1 MQLDLTDLRLFVRVA
16 EEGQLSR
23 ASAKQHLSLAAASAR
38 IRALEEHA
46 GLPLLFREARGVR
59 LTPAGQSF
67 LHHARAVLLQIEQ
80 LRRDLSEFQAG
91 LRGQLRVWAN
101 TTATTDIL
109 PEVLPELLNQHPH
122 INVDLQEK
130 PNADIAKGVL
140 EGRAD
145 LGVVSGEVDLRG
157 LSAIH
162 FSTDRLVL
170 LVPASHTLA
179 SHDEVAFAQTLGE
192 DHVAMHE
199 GSTLLAHLQGVTERL
214 GRSLRLRIQVT
225 SFDTVC
231 RMIAAGVGIGVVPES
246 AARRNLPL
254 YPLKQIELSD
264 DWRTRERCVLVREG
278 EALPGYA
285 KDLIELLK
293 ARQSGP
299 ETDSP
304 GDAKAGHG
312 PQKTPQTAHGTA
324 K

>member
-1 MQLDLTDLRLFVRVA
+1 MHFDLTDLRLYLHILDSGNITAGAAR
-16 EEGQLSR
+16 S
-23 ASAKQHLSLAAASAR
+23 HLSLAAASAR

-157 LSAIH
+157 LTAIH

-170 LVPASHTLA
+170 LVPASHALA

-278 EALPGYA
+278 EALPVYA
-285 KDLIELLK
+285 QDLIDLLQ
-293 ARQSGP
+293 AR
-299 ETDSP
+299 
-304 GDAKAGHG
+304 AA
-312 PQKTPQTAHGTA
+312 
-324 K
+324 